1 MLQKWLQWN
10 RKATWVLCVLTILG
24 VISAVPI
31 GAERWKVE
39 NTSKHVE
46 FVLDYRD
53 LLQVAAY
60 KVHPQQY
67 IHDELKNIKAAGI
80 NSMAVFETSLQELS
94 WAGHL
99 SLYSSTGVMQ
109 LQGKP
114 LNDDENYT
122 YILFA
127 SEKDDAALRPVIEA
141 TFRKWNIPI
150 SSWEYA
156 GSKGIVLETPIEEA
170 MLKAMEPDQSALEM
184 IKDAGLN
191 IVPRLSDRIP
201 FDAAEVDKMMASYEA
216 MGVDRILF
224 DGDAVKGY
232 ADNAELHSINAFADI
247 LNKHGIG
254 IVTIENSNP
263 QKGLATL
270 SHLTHYNVVRL
281 LSLSD
286 ASAYSMKPEEITDR
300 FHLAAKDRSIRMFY
314 INVSPISKA
323 AKSIITDPMQ
333 NIYDAMQN
341 KDGILDKMDDLGLT
355 VDRAQPFTYDSPAW
369 HKPFK
374 AITALGAIAIIALL
388 VSAYIPG
395 SAIPVFA
402 IGLVG
407 SAGLYV
413 LSKSMFEQGLALG
426 AAISA
431 PTLAVIWAIRR
442 VRAHT
447 IGNRRAVSGTVDN
460 ARNNDGGMR
469 WIFPGL
475 TAGRRFTMALTL
487 FVMTSIISLC
497 GIAFIIGLLNNIT
510 YQLVLEQFRGVS
522 LLHLAPIALVAIYLF
537 LYTGESVV
545 GNIRKLLSMQIT
557 VLWVAVA
564 AVLGVMALYY
574 LSRTGN
580 AGTASSAE
588 LMFRNVLEN
597 TFGVRPRTKEFLL
610 AHPLFFLGLFLALRY
625 RAAWVLF
632 IVGTIGQLSMVDTFA
647 HIHTPIPIS
656 LIRDVLGLVL
666 GLIIGLVLIGIW
678 QVGEGVWKRWA
689 PRIAQMKQ
697 GYKSGV

>member
-1 MLQKWLQWN
+1 MREQWLQWN
-10 RKATWVLCVLTILG
+10 RKATWLLCVLTILG

-67 IHDELKNIKAAGI
+67 VQNELKNIKAAGI

-99 SLYSSTGVMQ
+99 SIYSSGSVMQ

-114 LNDDENYT
+114 LNNDENYT
-122 YILFA
+122 YVLFA
-127 SEKDDAALRPVIEA
+127 SAKDEAAIRPIIEA

-150 SSWEYA
+150 SNWEYA
-156 GSKGIVLETPIEEA
+156 GNKGIILETPIEEA
-170 MLKAMEPDQSALEM
+170 MLKAMEPDPSALQM

-201 FDAAEVDKMMASYEA
+201 FDAAEVDKMMDAYEK
-216 MGVDRILF
+216 MGIDRILF
-224 DGDAVKGY
+224 DGDSVKGY
-232 ADNAELHSINAFADI
+232 ADNAELHSISAFADI

-254 IVTIENSNP
+254 IVTIENSKP

-270 SHLTHYNVVRL
+270 SNLTHYNVVRL
-281 LSLSD
+281 LSLPE
-286 ASAYSMKPEEITDR
+286 ASAYSMKPDEITDR

-323 AKSIITDPMQ
+323 SKSIITDPMQ
-333 NIYDAMQN
+333 NIYDAMKN
-341 KDGILDKMDDLGLT
+341 KDGILDKMADLGLT
-355 VDRAQPFTYDSPAW
+355 VDRAQPFTYDSPSW

-395 SAIPVFA
+395 SAIAVFV

-469 WIFPGL
+469 WVFPGL
-475 TAGRRFTMALTL
+475 SAGRRFTMALTL
-487 FVMTSIISLC
+487 IVMTSIISLC

-522 LLHLAPIALVAIYLF
+522 LLHLAPIALVAVYLF
-537 LYTGESVV
+537 LYTGDSVIS
-545 GNIRKLLSMQIT
+545 NIRKLLSMQIT

-647 HIHTPIPIS
+647 HIHTPLPIS
-656 LIRDVLGLVL
+656 LIRDALGLVL
-666 GLIIGLVLIGIW
+666 GLLIGLVLIGVW
-678 QVGEGVWKRWA
+678 QLGEGVWRRWA
-689 PRIAQMKQ
+689 PRITQMKQ
-697 GYKSGV
+697 GNKSGV